1 MGRPDDHAQSAP
13 GAVGY
18 IVVTFVIAATWHLL
32 LFKSVYD
39 EIAIF
44 TRKEPIIPLGVLS
57 MLVQSVVF
65 TCLYPR
71 YARGGHPALEG
82 LKFGAAMGVFLGSYA
97 VLTDGAKFSVSS
109 LGTWLGL
116 ESVYYLPQ
124 FSIVGVVFGLIYAT
138 HGKAG

>member
-1 MGRPDDHAQSAP
+1 MTTRRALLAAG
-13 GAVGY
+13 GY

-39 EIAIF
+39 ELAIF

-57 MLVQSVVF
+57 MLVQSAVF
-65 TCLYPR
+65 TWLYR
-71 YARGGHPALEG
+71 SYARGRHPALEG
-82 LKFGAAMGVFLGSYA
+82 LKFGVAMGVFLGSYA
-97 VLTDGAKFSVSS
+97 VLADGAKFSMSS

-116 ESVYYLPQ
+116 ESVYYLLQ
-124 FSIVGVVFGLIYAT
+124 FSIVGVVFGLIHGT